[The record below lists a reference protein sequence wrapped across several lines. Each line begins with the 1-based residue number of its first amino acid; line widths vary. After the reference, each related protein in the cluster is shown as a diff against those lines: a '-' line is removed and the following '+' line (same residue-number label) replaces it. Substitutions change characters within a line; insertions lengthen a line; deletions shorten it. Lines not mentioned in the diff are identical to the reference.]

1 MNTRLKAGFAAAL
14 LVATAAGSVV
24 SAEELYT
31 RPGRYSLDA
40 EGWDIQPGTDG
51 AMLLRCKDCKVL
63 VQVQIDYSP
72 EQTGEQAKGGNKA
85 FLARL
90 DSPEAQAQ
98 FAELMVEA
106 SLPPE
111 ITVGEDVDIEIATV
125 SKAMVGGL
133 DVFQYVAL
141 IDGGEQVTQESSLV
155 AIQHNRIVKVA
166 LNHYQGALDDAAKDR
181 ITSLFKSLRFDLQP

>member
-1 MNTRLKAGFAAAL
+1 MNLSLKAVLTTTL
-14 LVATAAGSVV
+14 LVVTAAGSAAA
-24 SAEELYT
+24 AEIYK
-31 RPGRYSLDA
+31 RPGLYSIDA
-40 EGWDIQPGTDG
+40 AGWDLKPGNDG
-51 AMLLRCKDCKVL
+51 ALILRCQACKSP

-72 EQTGEQAKGGNKA
+72 ERTGEAAKGGNKE

-90 DSPEAQAQ
+90 DTPDAQSQ

-111 ITVGEDVDIEIATV
+111 ITIGEDVDVEIATV
-125 SKAMVGGL
+125 SKAKVGGL

-166 LNHYQGALDDAAKDR
+166 LNHYQGALDDDEKDR
-181 ITSLFKSLRFDLQP
+181 IAALFKSLKFD

>member
-1 MNTRLKAGFAAAL
+1 MNTRLKASLAAAL
-14 LVATAAGSVV
+14 FVATAAGSVV
-24 SAEELYT
+24 SASELYT
-31 RPGRYSLDA
+31 RPGRYSIDA
-40 EGWDIQPGTDG
+40 EGWDLQPGSDG
-51 AMLLRCKDCKVL
+51 AMLLRCKACKVL

-72 EQTGEQAKGGNKA
+72 ERTGPQAKVGNKE

-90 DSPEAQAQ
+90 DTPDAQTQ

-111 ITVGEDVDIEIATV
+111 MTIGEDVDVEIATV
-125 SKAMVGGL
+125 SKAKVGGL

-141 IDGGEQVTQESSLV
+141 IDGGAEVTQESSLV
-155 AIQHNRIVKVA
+155 AIHHNRIVKVA

-181 ITSLFKSLRFDLQP
+181 IASLFKSLRFDLKP

>member
-1 MNTRLKAGFAAAL
+1 MNLSLKAVLTTTL
-14 LVATAAGSVV
+14 LVVTAAGSAAA
-24 SAEELYT
+24 AEIYK
-31 RPGRYSLDA
+31 RPGLYSIDA
-40 EGWDIQPGTDG
+40 AGWDLKPGNDG
-51 AMLLRCKDCKVL
+51 ALILRCQACKSP

-72 EQTGEQAKGGNKA
+72 ERTGEAAKGGNKA

-90 DSPEAQAQ
+90 DTPDAQSQ

-111 ITVGEDVDIEIATV
+111 VTIGEDVDVEIATV
-125 SKAMVGGL
+125 SKAKVGGL

-166 LNHYQGALDDAAKDR
+166 LNHYQGALDDDEKDR
-181 ITSLFKSLRFDLQP
+181 IAALFKSLKFD